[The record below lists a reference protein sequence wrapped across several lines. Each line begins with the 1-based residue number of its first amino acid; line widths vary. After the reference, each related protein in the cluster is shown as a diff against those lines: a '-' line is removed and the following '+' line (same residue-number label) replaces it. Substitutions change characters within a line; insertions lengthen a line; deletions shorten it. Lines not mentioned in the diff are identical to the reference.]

1 MSPPVPSGQISFM
14 AKSRATILKLL
25 REQKSLACKSL
36 AVGVV
41 LIVVGVP
48 FFLKAR
54 QFKATALHAPGKI
67 VQLERQTTGKNN
79 KHKSFF
85 PVFSFKDQAGA
96 EHVIHSRVS
105 SSYFFNYNVGD
116 TVEVLYPATN
126 PEQARLNSFLALWI
140 WPLLFGGVGLI
151 LSIVGFLLWYWAA
164 TCPVDDIASGR
175 IPS

>member
-1 MSPPVPSGQISFM
+1 M

-25 REQKSLACKSL
+25 REQKSFAYKFL

-41 LIVVGVP
+41 LIAVGVP

-54 QFKATALHAPGKI
+54 QFNATALHASGKI
-67 VQLERQTTGKNN
+67 LQLERQATGKDV
-79 KHKSFF
+79 SFF

-96 EHVIHSRVS
+96 EHVIHSRVGS
-105 SSYFFNYNVGD
+105 SHFNYDVGD
-116 TVEVLYPATN
+116 TVEVLYPAN
-126 PEQARLNSFLALWI
+126 DPEQAKLNSFFALWV
-140 WPLLFGGVGLI
+140 WPILFGGVGLI
-151 LSIVGFLLWYWAA
+151 ISIVGFLLWYWAA

>member
-1 MSPPVPSGQISFM
+1 M

-25 REQKSLACKSL
+25 REQKSLAYKIL

-41 LIVVGVP
+41 LIAIGVP
-48 FFLKAR
+48 FFLKAW
-54 QFKATALHAPGKI
+54 QFKATALHASGKI
-67 VQLERQTTGKNN
+67 LQLERQTSGKDV
-79 KHKSFF
+79 SFF

-105 SSYFFNYNVGD
+105 TSYFNNYDVGD
-116 TVEVLYPATN
+116 TVEVLYPAN
-126 PEQARLNSFLALWI
+126 DPEQARLNRFFALWI
-140 WPLLFGGVGLI
+140 WPILFGGVGLI
-151 LSIVGFLLWYWAA
+151 LSVVGFLLWYWAA